1 MDCSAIRI
9 LSERE
14 IERSRDNAT
23 AIFSTIRSNQNLALM
38 MPEGMVTFKIKTNVI
53 FLIIWKNVNAE
64 IRTHDYHDIRVS
76 TLMVTGIYSRM
87 FAEDKGIV
95 MALIVT
101 GIERSYVE
109 RDPRVILMERN
120 EIDEQSV
127 ARYERAISEKLCP
140 DERHCPLLLTGR
152 RHDDDDDDDD
162 DDDGPSSYN
171 TS

>member
-1 MDCSAIRI
+1 MWFYVILLCSVINDD
-9 LSERE
+9 
-14 IERSRDNAT
+14 DNDDD
-23 AIFSTIRSNQNLALM
+23 
-38 MPEGMVTFKIKTNVI
+38 G
-53 FLIIWKNVNAE
+53 
-64 IRTHDYHDIRVS
+64 DD
-76 TLMVTGIYSRM
+76 
-87 FAEDKGIV
+87 EDKGIV

-152 RHDDDDDDDD
+152 RHDDDDDHDDD
-162 DDDGPSSYN
+162 DYDDDGPSS
-171 TS
+171 